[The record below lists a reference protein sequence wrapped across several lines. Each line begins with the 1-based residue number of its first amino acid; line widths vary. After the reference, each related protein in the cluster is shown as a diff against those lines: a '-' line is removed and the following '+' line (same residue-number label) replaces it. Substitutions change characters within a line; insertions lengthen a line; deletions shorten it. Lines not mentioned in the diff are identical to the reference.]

1 MKWFEIKAVNS
12 GAGAQSVYTISLMD
26 NIGFWGVT
34 AQDFIRDLQAIPADA
49 AVRLEVNSDG
59 GSVIDGIAISNALR
73 ARGGVTAVV
82 LGAACSAATLVLMGC
97 ERIEMPANTYLMVH
111 DVAGAVWGS
120 SDEMRD
126 YADVMDKMTQT
137 IVNMYMSRSGQSEE
151 VVRGW
156 LEKDTWLN
164 ASEAKEFGLCDEVT
178 QAFALVAHVSE
189 SMSAR
194 MSHAPEAVRAL
205 FVTKAPAPADQEN
218 ETTEG
223 LPNTEAAEAAE
234 SLEPTEI
241 EQANTDEPTLLA
253 AVKLCL
259 TAQESLLAGLVADG
273 RVLPADAQMRI
284 ERAQGIRALAQ
295 IAQYPS
301 DKVDEL
307 ISNNSSI
314 DSARVVMQAH
324 QKTQV
329 PAING
334 AVSTGRD
341 FVVPKNASG
350 GRVRISASYERAYAR
365 FNGHKTD

>member
-1 MKWFEIKAVNS
+1 M
-12 GAGAQSVYTISLMD
+12 
-26 NIGFWGVT
+26 
-34 AQDFIRDLQAIPADA
+34 
-49 AVRLEVNSDG
+49 
-59 GSVIDGIAISNALR
+59 R

-194 MSHAPEAVRAL
+194 MSHAPESVRAL
-205 FVTKAPAPADQEN
+205 FQNAAPAQTAVV
-218 ETTEG
+218 
-223 LPNTEAAEAAE
+223 AEM
-234 SLEPTEI
+234 PTEPVVSVV
-241 EQANTDEPTLLA
+241 APVAVTDRAGDGAGDGVLS

-259 TAQESLLAGLVADG
+259 SAGESVLAQLVADAQIA
-273 RVLPADAQMRI
+273 PNDAQMRI

-307 ISNNSSI
+307 ITNNSSI

-329 PAING
+329 PAVNG
-334 AVSTGRD
+334 AVVSGQD
-341 FVVPKNASG
+341 FVVPKLSAGG
-350 GRVRISASYERAYAR
+350 GRKRIEADYKRAYANL
-365 FNGHKTD
+365 NGANRN

>member
-1 MKWFEIKAVNS
+1 MKWFEIKAANT

-26 NIGFWGVT
+26 NIGFWGIT
-34 AQDFIRDLQAIPADA
+34 AQDFIRELHTIPEGA

-194 MSHAPEAVRAL
+194 MSHAPESVRAL
-205 FVTKAPAPADQEN
+205 FQNAVPVATPAVTGGAGDGAGDAV
-218 ETTEG
+218 
-223 LPNTEAAEAAE
+223 L
-234 SLEPTEI
+234 S
-241 EQANTDEPTLLA
+241 

-259 TAQESLLAGLVADG
+259 SAGESVLAQLVADAQIAPMD
-273 RVLPADAQMRI
+273 VQMRI

-295 IAQYPS
+295 VAHYPS
-301 DKVDEL
+301 DRVDEL
-307 ISNNSSI
+307 ITNNSSI

-329 PAING
+329 PAVNG
-334 AVSTGRD
+334 AVSVDRD
-341 FVVPKNASG
+341 FVVPKLSAGG
-350 GRVRISASYERAYAR
+350 GRKRIEADYDRAYANL
-365 FNGHKTD
+365 NGAVTN

>member
-1 MKWFEIKAVNS
+1 
-12 GAGAQSVYTISLMD
+12 MD
-26 NIGFWGVT
+26 NIGFWGIT
-34 AQDFIRDLQAIPADA
+34 AQDFVRELHTIPEGA

-137 IVNMYMSRSGQSEE
+137 IVNMYMSRSGQTEE

-164 ASEAKEFGLCDEVT
+164 AAEAKEFGLCDEVT
-178 QAFALVAHVSE
+178 QAFALVAQLSE
-189 SMSAR
+189 PMTAR

-205 FVTKAPAPADQEN
+205 FQN
-218 ETTEG
+218 
-223 LPNTEAAEAAE
+223 AASAQTVVVAE
-234 SLEPTEI
+234 MPTEPVQMDGSVDAPVAVI
-241 EQANTDEPTLLA
+241 NSAGDSSGDGAGDAVLS

-259 TAQESLLAGLVADG
+259 SAGESVLAQLVADAQIA
-273 RVLPADAQMRI
+273 PNDAQMRI

-295 IAQYPS
+295 IAQYPT

-307 ISNNSSI
+307 IVSNSSL

-334 AVSTGRD
+334 AVSTGQD
-341 FVVPKNASG
+341 FVVPNLTAGG
-350 GRVRISASYERAYAR
+350 GRKRIEPDINRAYAKFSGQR
-365 FNGHKTD
+365 VN